1 MNWTVFKTTLENLF
15 DWDLDRLNLISQY
28 TSLMIML
35 INMNK
40 GELVGC

>member
-15 DWDLDRLNLISQY
+15 EWDLDRLNLISQY
-28 TSLMIML
+28 ASLMIML

-40 GELVGC
+40 GELVDC

>member
-1 MNWTVFKTTLENLF
+1 MNWTGFKTTLENLF